1 MSDLKKAQELRAR
14 REMVRQKQQAAIE
27 KRDIKANT
35 TRSENIARIKKAAAK
50 VGKTFSYKDT
60 VTPSVESGPLNYGSP
75 MKKSSCIKMYD
86 SKGKPAGLMAE
97 GSMAYMESIDN
108 RGISQMS
115 PYKMHGDP
123 DTPHTDPELTKKEG
137 KAKTS
142 VSTSGDTTTTTTT
155 QRMSGTGETG
165 GFASGTGYDLDE
177 VIVGLDTDSSST
189 TNAPRISSTGQEVTT
204 SHPGRYI
211 PYGGGK
217 AGKKS
222 FNKRKDYKAY
232 KQFHETQKEKYFQD
246 PRNWKSTYKN

>member
-1 MSDLKKAQELRAR
+1 MPYYKKPGAA
-14 REMVRQKQQAAIE
+14 VR
-27 KRDIKANT
+27 
-35 TRSENIARIKKAAAK
+35 
-50 VGKTFSYKDT
+50 
-60 VTPSVESGPLNYGSP
+60 
-75 MKKSSCIKMYD
+75 MYD
-86 SKGKPAGLMAE
+86 KKGKPAGLMAE
-97 GSMAYMESIDN
+97 GSMAYMEYISQEKKNLMQDMPIDN
-108 RGISQMS
+108 RGVSQMS

-123 DTPHTDPELTKKEG
+123 ATPHTDPELTKKEG
-137 KAKTS
+137 KAKKS

-165 GFASGTGYDLDE
+165 GFTSGTGYDLDE

-204 SHPGRYI
+204 PHPGRYR

-222 FNKRKDYKAY
+222 FKKRKDYKAY